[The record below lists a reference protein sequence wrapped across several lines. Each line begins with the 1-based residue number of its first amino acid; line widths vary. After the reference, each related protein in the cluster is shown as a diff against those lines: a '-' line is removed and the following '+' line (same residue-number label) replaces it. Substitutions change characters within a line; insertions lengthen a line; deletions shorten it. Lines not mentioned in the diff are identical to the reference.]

1 MIVFQLLDHLF
12 DVTEVDLN
20 IDMSLDEASLQESY
34 FFIFY
39 DHYE

>member
-1 MIVFQLLDHLF
+1 
-12 DVTEVDLN
+12 
-20 IDMSLDEASLQESY
+20 MSEDASLQESY